1 MNSGVGVTR
10 SAGVTSYGFGPIR
23 ERVLRRCHSSTPAPP
38 ASPASGVHLLDPPGP
53 RPAKVALS
61 AQLVC
66 GGEYWPD
73 APLREQAAQ
82 GSAGV
87 GSATTGPYRRSTRR
101 ATSRAAQTQPA
112 GYISEDPIGPD
123 LTADFEGLTNSNV
136 AYPWNPKP
144 GSTNSTIPGSFAY
157 NVNWDQTTQDFIL
170 DPYNINWW
178 QGGAENVITQEKAL
192 ELTMAG
198 FGDCIGPAP
207 ADAVAQPQGLGPYG
221 SQAINQ

>member
-1 MNSGVGVTR
+1 M
-10 SAGVTSYGFGPIR
+10 TSYGFGPYGGGYYG
-23 ERVLRRCHSSTPAPP
+23 
-38 ASPASGVHLLDPPGP
+38 GV
-53 RPAKVALS
+53 
-61 AQLVC
+61 
-66 GGEYWPD
+66 
-73 APLREQAAQ
+73 APLPPIVPEVCIFLTPQVRDRPPYLPNSSAREYGLMRHFENRLRGVLVWERND
-82 GSAGV
+82 GSYAV
-87 GSATTGPYRRSTRR
+87 DTPCNYE
-101 ATSRAAQTQPA
+101 AAQTQPA
-112 GYISEDPIGPD
+112 AYISEDPIGPD

-170 DPYNINWW
+170 DPYNIDWW
-178 QGGAENVITQEKAL
+178 EGGAENVVTQEKAL